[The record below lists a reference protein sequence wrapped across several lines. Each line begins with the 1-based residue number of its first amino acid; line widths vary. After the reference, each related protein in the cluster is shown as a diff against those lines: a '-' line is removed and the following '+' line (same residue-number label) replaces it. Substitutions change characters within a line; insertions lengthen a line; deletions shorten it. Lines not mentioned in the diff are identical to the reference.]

1 MWTYAETMNN
11 NGSSITAAT
20 SLGLTV
26 NVDGMVIDEVQ
37 ICGSVEATRLV
48 KVMLECMSRVKMS

>member
-1 MWTYAETMNN
+1 MNN